1 VHAREVS
8 LHDLN
13 VLHHGLGFTGPLR
26 LRLRTALPRFIR
38 RYRFLQHQTTRNDVT
53 EAANRSTESS
63 DDQPSSIQGQFLY
76 INVFGSVRAD
86 CHPSF

>member
-13 VLHHGLGFTGPLR
+13 VLHHGLGFTGPLC

-38 RYRFLQHQTTRNDVT
+38 RYRSLQHQTTNDVT
-53 EAANRSTESS
+53 GAPSRSAESS
-63 DDQPSSIQGQFLY
+63 DDRTSPVLGQFLY
-76 INVFGSVRAD
+76 VNVLLKRTS
-86 CHPSF
+86 